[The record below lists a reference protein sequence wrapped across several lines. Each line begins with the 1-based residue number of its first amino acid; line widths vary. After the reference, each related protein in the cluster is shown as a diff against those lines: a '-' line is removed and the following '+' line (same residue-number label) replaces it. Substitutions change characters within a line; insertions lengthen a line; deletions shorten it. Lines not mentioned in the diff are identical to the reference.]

1 MCCKMKFCKDLEV
14 SRNNEGLTE
23 CRFFS
28 GSVGSL
34 AAPRN
39 LKYLGNHEQEVD
51 FCHGLSS

>member
-39 LKYLGNHEQEVD
+39 LKYLGDHGQEVD